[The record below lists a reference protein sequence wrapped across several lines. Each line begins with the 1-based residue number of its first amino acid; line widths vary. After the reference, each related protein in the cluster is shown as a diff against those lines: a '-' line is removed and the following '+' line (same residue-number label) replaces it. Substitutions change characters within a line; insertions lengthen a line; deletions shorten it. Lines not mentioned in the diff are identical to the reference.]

1 MLPEVAQRLHG
12 DGRKCRI
19 VRGEAMPYYTA
30 QPGESATIR
39 AQVAPGRWEDVPR
52 RSEANKCK
60 AECLDYESKV
70 EDAEAATEMLHNGD
84 TLREALIRA
93 NRTRPWWDIKLTPEE
108 KDLLGKITT
117 GTCISV
123 PSWQCSEKPCYKV
136 TRIDP
141 EGFVYL
147 WGEDDRWQRPYGNWV
162 VIGDL
167 LRYARQTFAMNTL
180 R

>member
-1 MLPEVAQRLHG
+1 MYKA
-12 DGRKCRI
+12 
-19 VRGEAMPYYTA
+19 
-30 QPGESATIR
+30 ESGKLFDNR
-39 AQVAPGRWEDVPR
+39 
-52 RSEANKCK
+52 
-60 AECLDYESKV
+60 AECLDYENKL

-93 NRTRPWWDIKLTPEE
+93 NRTRPWWDINLNEE
-108 KDLLGKITT
+108 QKELLAKITKNT
-117 GTCISV
+117 RIAV
-123 PSWQCSEKPCYKV
+123 PQWPKLEGRFLYKV
-136 TRIDP
+136 TKIDS

-147 WGEDDRWQRPYGNWV
+147 WSEVDGEQRPYGNWV

>member
-1 MLPEVAQRLHG
+1 MKKVTMY
-12 DGRKCRI
+12 K
-19 VRGEAMPYYTA
+19 
-30 QPGESATIR
+30 
-39 AQVAPGRWEDVPR
+39 
-52 RSEANKCK
+52 SENGKLFGTK

-70 EDAEAATEMLHNGD
+70 EDAEAATEMLRNGD

-93 NRTRPWWDIKLTPEE
+93 NRTTPWWDIKLTPEE

-167 LRYARQTFAMNTL
+167 LRYARQTFTMSMFAGEQEKRNDME
-180 R
+180 

>member
-1 MLPEVAQRLHG
+1 MKKVTMYKA
-12 DGRKCRI
+12 
-19 VRGEAMPYYTA
+19 
-30 QPGESATIR
+30 ES
-39 AQVAPGRWEDVPR
+39 GKLFD
-52 RSEANKCK
+52 NK

-93 NRTRPWWDIKLTPEE
+93 NRTRPWWDINLNEE
-108 KDLLGKITT
+108 QKELLSKITKNT
-117 GTCISV
+117 GIAV
-123 PSWQCSEKPCYKV
+123 PQWPKLEGRFLYKV
-136 TRIDP
+136 TKIDS

-147 WGEDDRWQRPYGNWV
+147 WSEVDGEQRPYGNWV

>member
-1 MLPEVAQRLHG
+1 MKKVTMY
-12 DGRKCRI
+12 K
-19 VRGEAMPYYTA
+19 
-30 QPGESATIR
+30 
-39 AQVAPGRWEDVPR
+39 
-52 RSEANKCK
+52 SENGKLFGTK
-60 AECLDYESKV
+60 AECLDYETKV
-70 EDAEAATEMLHNGD
+70 EDAEAATEMLHNGA
-84 TLREALIRA
+84 TLRQALIRA
-93 NRTRPWWDIKLTPEE
+93 NRTRPWWDIKLRPEE

-117 GTCISV
+117 ATYISV

-167 LRYARQTFAMNTL
+167 LRYAHQTFTMNMFAGEQEK
-180 R
+180 RNDME

>member
-1 MLPEVAQRLHG
+1 MKKVTMYKA
-12 DGRKCRI
+12 
-19 VRGEAMPYYTA
+19 
-30 QPGESATIR
+30 ES
-39 AQVAPGRWEDVPR
+39 GKLFD
-52 RSEANKCK
+52 NK

-93 NRTRPWWDIKLTPEE
+93 NRARPWWDINLNEE
-108 KDLLGKITT
+108 QKELLSKITKNT
-117 GTCISV
+117 RIAV
-123 PSWQCSEKPCYKV
+123 PQWPKLEGRFLYKV
-136 TRIDP
+136 TKIDS

-147 WGEDDRWQRPYGNWV
+147 WSESDGEQRPYGNWV

>member
-1 MLPEVAQRLHG
+1 MKKVTMYKA
-12 DGRKCRI
+12 
-19 VRGEAMPYYTA
+19 
-30 QPGESATIR
+30 ES
-39 AQVAPGRWEDVPR
+39 GKLFD
-52 RSEANKCK
+52 NK

-167 LRYARQTFAMNTL
+167 LRYARQTFTMNML
-180 R
+180 CGDQAGK